1 MKKYSH
7 DKELNKY
14 IRQLIKDGI
23 ASFKPGKKHDFL
35 LVNQIQK
42 ITIPGT
48 PSDRKAYLNFKT
60 DIRRALQCQ
69 RIPFQQL

>member
-1 MKKYSH
+1 MKKYSN
-7 DKELNKY
+7 DKEMNKF
-14 IRQLIKDGI
+14 IRELIKNDI
-23 ASFKPGKKHDFL
+23 ASFKQGKRHDFL
-35 LVNQIQK
+35 LLKCSIK

-69 RIPFQQL
+69 RIPSQLP

>member
-1 MKKYSH
+1 MKKYSN
-7 DKELNKY
+7 DKEMNKF
-14 IRQLIKDGI
+14 IRELIKNDI
-23 ASFKPGKKHDFL
+23 ASFKQGKRHDFL
-35 LVNQIQK
+35 LVNQLQK

-48 PSDRKAYLNFKT
+48 PSARKAYLNFKT

>member
-1 MKKYSH
+1 MKKYSN
-7 DKELNKY
+7 DKELNKF
-14 IRQLIKDGI
+14 IRHLIKNGI

-35 LVNQIQK
+35 LLNQSQK
-42 ITIPGT
+42 VTIPGT

-60 DIRRALQCQ
+60 DIHRALLCQ

>member
-1 MKKYSH
+1 MKKYSN
-7 DKELNKY
+7 DKELNKF
-14 IRQLIKDGI
+14 IRQLIKDDI
-23 ASFKPGKKHDFL
+23 ASFRPGKKHDFL

-48 PSDRKAYLNFKT
+48 PSDQKAFLNFKT
-60 DIRRALQCQ
+60 DIGRALQCQ